1 MTIKVNKYSYGK
13 LAMAVSLGGHG
24 FLSDVP
30 ASSGGDDLGPDPH
43 DLFDAALASCTALTV
58 LMYAQR
64 KGWALTDIEVEI
76 DRDNRDEKMG
86 VYRLQRRIALFGTLS
101 DEERSKL
108 IEIAD
113 KCPIHKLMHAKID
126 ITTTPVAVI

>member
-13 LAMAVSLGGHG
+13 LAMAVSLGEHG

-113 KCPIHKLMHAKID
+113 KCPIHQLMHAKID